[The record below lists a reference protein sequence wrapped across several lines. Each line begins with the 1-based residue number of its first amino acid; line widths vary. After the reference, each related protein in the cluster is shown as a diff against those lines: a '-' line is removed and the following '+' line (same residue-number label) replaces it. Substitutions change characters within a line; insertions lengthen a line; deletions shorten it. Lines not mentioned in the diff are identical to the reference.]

1 MYVSLILK
9 QGVRLLTPG
18 FCDLDLAMAAPGVA
32 LEVCGRAGTAP
43 EVWRSPT
50 VQGPIGAQTPLRSTA
65 LAALLVRMRYGVC
78 SERTDHRPSEI
89 AAAVALCFAGAAN
102 SLYSANWL
110 GPLSVLLL

>member
-43 EVWRSPT
+43 
-50 VQGPIGAQTPLRSTA
+50 GG
-65 LAALLVRMRYGVC
+65 LAEPYG
-78 SERTDHRPSEI
+78 
-89 AAAVALCFAGAAN
+89 AGAYRRSDPPSIHSPCGAT
-102 SLYSANWL
+102 SKDEIRRML
-110 GPLSVLLL
+110 